1 MCVDVQTEL
10 KLKSTIIII
19 QHFIN
24 DYLAFYFSNSH
35 DIRNEQ
41 FMDGFV
47 YIWYACVH
55 IHVHIIGSVLKLHF
69 ETLST

>member
-47 YIWYACVH
+47 YI
-55 IHVHIIGSVLKLHF
+55 
-69 ETLST
+69 